1 MPQPRPRYTDGTTTV
16 STQLLA
22 FNGGTLSIVSGVPT
36 LTISGGGG
44 GTSDHA
50 LLSHLSWSSSGH
62 TGTASRVAGFDGTGA
77 AAYLTG
83 STVVGYVATTAGDL
97 VYGDGAGGATRLPIG
112 SVNRLLSSS
121 GTAPQWSTP
130 SDVRALLDLEIGVD
144 VQAYDAGLT
153 SLTAADASA
162 GLPYV
167 TAANTWATATYSSM
181 LSVVSGA
188 WKVIGLRESGGTDLS
203 IGAIGTGVLVGRGAT
218 AALGGVT
225 VSSPLALSGGALS
238 VGDAST
244 SAKGVVQLAGDIAG
258 TATSVT
264 VTQARGLRETA
275 GPTTLSMGAVSDGQY
290 LKRSGSSIVGVTGP
304 SAHASSHQDCGSDE
318 IATATPAANAIPK
331 ADEWGSLS
339 PWTLSPLT
347 WVGWLARAS
356 GTSFQWLGDTGFATG
371 GTATPGNTLTQTVW
385 SISGAGSAASCRAA
399 NQDVR
404 IGHSVISEGCFVT
417 SSSLASIRIWAGM
430 ANALGTGATPTGDS
444 AGLNFDPALSANAQ
458 VFAYDGTTISRTDT
472 GVTIATNTVYR
483 YQVYLT
489 TAGVQARIW
498 VAGSAV
504 PAWVSHATNL
514 PRASVN
520 MWSGV
525 LTLINTAA
533 GTKSL
538 GVVSVGARWRLND
551 A

>member
-1 MPQPRPRYTDGTTTV
+1 MKGTTRQRIKITADIPVNVKNLTFIDTASVTWAVVADPATDAAEV
-16 STQLLA
+16 SATA
-22 FNGGTLSIVSGVPT
+22 T
-36 LTISGGGG
+36 GGGG

-50 LLSHLSWSSSGH
+50 LLSHLSWSASGH

-130 SDVRALLDLEIGVD
+130 SDVR
-144 VQAYDAGLT
+144 T
-153 SLTAADASA
+153 
-162 GLPYV
+162 
-167 TAANTWATATYSSM
+167 M
-181 LSVVSGA
+181 LSLVV
-188 WKVIGLRESGGTDLS
+188 GTDVPSYTDPRLS
-203 IGAIGTGVLVGRGAT
+203 NARTP
-218 AALGGVT
+218 T
-225 VSSPLALSGGALS
+225 V
-238 VGDAST
+238 
-244 SAKGVVQLAGDIAG
+244 
-258 TATSVT
+258 
-264 VTQARGLRETA
+264 
-275 GPTTLSMGAVSDGQY
+275 
-290 LKRSGSSIVGVTGP
+290 
-304 SAHASSHQDCGSDE
+304 HASSHQHGGSDE
-318 IATATPAANAIPK
+318 IATAIPAANAIPK

-339 PWTLSPLT
+339 PWTFSPLT
-347 WVGWLARAS
+347 WVGWIARAS

-514 PRASVN
+514 PRASIN

-525 LTLINTAA
+525 FTLINTAA